1 MRCCMRSLAPRA
13 SRSASSS
20 ASTNSTPSL
29 GLHANLSGPWRGLE
43 DASSVTS
50 AASSF
55 SAASAIS
62 ASMFIFHWS
71 GSRTLRRS
79 YERVSSS
86 VKVGAWSGVGSAA
99 ARPSR
104 VRAPAPAPDSRSA
117 LRARLRVSRRSR
129 WRSAACSCGG
139 RIGSARGICPMPRGS
154 SVMSPRLPDP
164 VVDVV
169 PMDADAWC
177 EPAPTVAPWPL
188 CLLTRALP
196 RAASPRE
203 VRCRCPSSPPRP
215 SAVPATSIN
224 PSEAAPMD
232 ASSRYGFLDPRPED
246 EASPSERIGAARSSR
261 TRVAVSR
268 SSGKVSPAVVI
279 TPRRRGVWRG
289 ARPRRSFRS
298 FQRRH
303 REVTAKNV

>member
-1 MRCCMRSLAPRA
+1 M
-13 SRSASSS
+13 
-20 ASTNSTPSL
+20 
-29 GLHANLSGPWRGLE
+29 
-43 DASSVTS
+43 
-50 AASSF
+50 
-55 SAASAIS
+55 
-62 ASMFIFHWS
+62 
-71 GSRTLRRS
+71 RRS
-79 YERVSSS
+79 YAFGSSS

-164 VVDVV
+164 VVAVV

-196 RAASPRE
+196 RAASPKE

-232 ASSRYGFLDPRPED
+232 ASTDFLNPRPED
-246 EASPSERIGAARSSR
+246 EASPLERIGAARSSR

-303 REVTAKNV
+303 REVTAKSV

>member
-43 DASSVTS
+43 DASLALS

-164 VVDVV
+164 VVAVV

-232 ASSRYGFLDPRPED
+232 ASSRDLFLDPRPED

-279 TPRRRGVWRG
+279 TPRRRCVWRG
-289 ARPRRSFRS
+289 ARPRRSFS
-298 FQRRH
+298 VVI
-303 REVTAKNV
+303 EK

>member
-1 MRCCMRSLAPRA
+1 MPSRCSP
-13 SRSASSS
+13 
-20 ASTNSTPSL
+20 ST
-29 GLHANLSGPWRGLE
+29 A
-43 DASSVTS
+43 

-104 VRAPAPAPDSRSA
+104 VRAPAPALAPDSRSA

-164 VVDVV
+164 VVAVV

-246 EASPSERIGAARSSR
+246 EASP
-261 TRVAVSR
+261 
-268 SSGKVSPAVVI
+268 
-279 TPRRRGVWRG
+279 
-289 ARPRRSFRS
+289 
-298 FQRRH
+298 
-303 REVTAKNV
+303 